1 MKKSLFLLSCLF
13 AMAIQSCSDLDSEM
27 QTESGKSHVF
37 FSVDEFTSADDTRT
51 NIDPS
56 HNYHVTWAE
65 GDTIGIF
72 PREGYQEPFVIPEEQ
87 IGQSKAS
94 FDGGY
99 WALKDGKSY
108 NAYYPF
114 SCQNFT
120 SADSKARIPVSY
132 LGQTQT
138 GETCG
143 VGKYDYLYSDWQTS
157 AGGGSV
163 EFKFHHLGAFLVLSL
178 PLPAD
183 ATYKSLT
190 LYANN
195 SVIPNEGYY
204 DLTSAAPAFVA
215 TAKTS
220 TLSLQLNDY
229 EGTAGKTATFY
240 MMVPPMDLSDESL
253 KVELSTGSY
262 SCTYDLPSQNIVAAK
277 LVKLTGTPVASN
289 IPGTSSDWVEEVIP
303 YLTFKA
309 ESAQTFTMNNAVE
322 TLEYSVNNGTW
333 TTLGTNTVTFGGS
346 YGDLR
351 LRGKSATGTAT
362 SDTNCSTITL
372 GNTETYCSGDIRT
385 LVDYENYNYVDC
397 SKARFCYLFQNC
409 TSLTTAPSLPATTL
423 ADNCYDSM
431 FDGCTSLTKAP
442 ELPAKTLAN
451 ECYRSMF
458 RGCTSLTTAPSLP
471 ATTLAEGCYSGMF
484 SACTFLTTAPSLPAT
499 TLAEG
504 CYSGMF
510 SSCNS
515 LETAPELPATT
526 LADYCYHSMFFGCFS
541 LKTAPSLPATT
552 LANFCYSD
560 MFSCC
565 TSLTTAPSLPA
576 TTLAICCYTCMFDGC
591 TSLKTAPSLP
601 ATTLADACYGSM
613 FRGCTSLTTAPSLP
627 ATTLANK
634 CYSAMFEGC
643 TSLTTAPSLPATTLD
658 FYCYYGMFS
667 GCTSLTTA
675 PSLPAT
681 TLPEGCYELMF
692 SGCKQLNYVKMMAI
706 DISASACLNDWL
718 YGVSSSGTFV
728 KNSLATWNKSGSS
741 GIPYGWEVQEVDT
754 DDIPYLTF
762 KAESAQTFTMN
773 KAVETL
779 EYSVNNGTWT
789 TLGTNIVTF
798 GGSYGDLRL
807 RGKSATGTAT
817 SDTNCSTIT
826 LGNTETYCSGDI
838 RTLVDYENYNY
849 VDCSKARFCS
859 LFYGCTSLKTA
870 PSLPAL
876 KLADYCYEFM
886 FKGCTSL
893 TTAPSL
899 PATTLASYCY
909 LNMFEGCT
917 SLTTSPSLPATTLA
931 YECYEYMFY
940 GCTSLESA
948 PELPA
953 TTLADNCYQY
963 MFYGC
968 TSLTKAPELPATTL
982 ARYCYDRMFYG
993 CTSLETAPKLPAT
1006 TLADGCYRSMFYG
1019 CTSLKTAPELPVTT
1033 LERSCYDSM
1042 FSGCTSLETAPSLPA
1057 TTLAYDC
1064 YYSMFYGCTSLE
1076 TAPSLPATTLE
1087 AGCYDSMFSG
1097 CTSLTKAPS
1106 LPATTLAS
1114 SCYDSMFSGCTSLE
1128 TAPSLPATTL
1138 LERCY
1143 YGMFSGCKKLN
1154 YVKMMAIDISAYN
1167 CLKNWLSGVS
1177 SSGTFVKHS
1186 LATWDVNG
1194 VHGIPYGWEV
1204 QYAYE

>member
-183 ATYKSLT
+183 ATYETLT
-190 LYANN
+190 LKTEND
-195 SVIPNEGYY
+195 VIPTKGYY

-215 TAKTS
+215 TATTS
-220 TLSLQLNDY
+220 TLSLQLNEY

-262 SCTYDLPSQNIVAAK
+262 SCTYNLPSQNIVAAK

-289 IPGTSSDWVEEVIP
+289 IPGTSNDWVEEEVDTDDIP

-309 ESAQTFTMNNAVE
+309 GSVQTFTMDEAVE

-397 SKARFCYLFQNC
+397 SEARFCYLFSCCTSLKTAPELPATTLADYCYYSMFEGCTSLETAPSLPATTLASYCYEWMFSGC
-409 TSLTTAPSLPATTL
+409 TSLTTAPERLPATTL

-431 FDGCTSLTKAP
+431 FEDCTSLKTAPELPATTLADECYYGMFEDCTSLETAP
-442 ELPAKTLAN
+442 ELPAKTLAGG
-451 ECYRSMF
+451 CYVDMF
-458 RGCTSLTTAPSLP
+458 QGCTSLVTAPSLP
-471 ATTLAEGCYSGMF
+471 ATTLAEYCYIGMF
-484 SACTFLTTAPSLPAT
+484 KDCTSLKTAPELPAT
-499 TLAEG
+499 TLADECYG
-504 CYSGMF
+504 CMF
-510 SSCNS
+510 IGCTS
-515 LETAPELPATT
+515 LTTAPELPATT
-526 LADYCYHSMFFGCFS
+526 LADYCY
-541 LKTAPSLPATT
+541 
-552 LANFCYSD
+552 N
-560 MFSCC
+560 
-565 TSLTTAPSLPA
+565 
-576 TTLAICCYTCMFDGC
+576 
-591 TSLKTAPSLP
+591 
-601 ATTLADACYGSM
+601 
-613 FRGCTSLTTAPSLP
+613 
-627 ATTLANK
+627 
-634 CYSAMFEGC
+634 
-643 TSLTTAPSLPATTLD
+643 
-658 FYCYYGMFS
+658 GMFS
-667 GCTSLTTA
+667 GC
-675 PSLPAT
+675 
-681 TLPEGCYELMF
+681 
-692 SGCKQLNYVKMMAI
+692 KKLNYVKMLAI
-706 DISASACLNDWL
+706 DISASDCLYDWL
-718 YGVSSSGTFV
+718 SGVSSSGTFV
-728 KNSLATWNKSGSS
+728 KHSLATWDISGSS
-741 GIPYGWEVQEVDT
+741 GIPSGWDVQYT

-762 KAESAQTFTMN
+762 KAESAQTFTMDE
-773 KAVETL
+773 AVETL

-849 VDCSKARFCS
+849 VDCSKARFCY

-870 PSLPAL
+870 P
-876 KLADYCYEFM
+876 E
-886 FKGCTSL
+886 
-893 TTAPSL
+893 L
-899 PATTLASYCY
+899 PATTLASSCY
-909 LNMFEGCT
+909 AYMFEGC
-917 SLTTSPSLPATTLA
+917 A
-931 YECYEYMFY
+931 
-940 GCTSLESA
+940 
-948 PELPA
+948 
-953 TTLADNCYQY
+953 
-963 MFYGC
+963 
-968 TSLTKAPELPATTL
+968 SLTKAPELPATTL
-982 ARYCYDRMFYG
+982 AEDCYRNMFED
-993 CTSLETAPKLPAT
+993 CTSLKTAPELPAT
-1006 TLADGCYRSMFYG
+1006 TLAEGCYYIMFEG
-1019 CTSLKTAPELPVTT
+1019 CTSLKTAPELPATT
-1033 LERSCYDSM
+1033 LAEDCYGWM
-1042 FSGCTSLETAPSLPA
+1042 FSGCTSLTTAPSLPV
-1057 TTLAYDC
+1057 TTLADYC
-1064 YYSMFYGCTSLE
+1064 YY
-1076 TAPSLPATTLE
+1076 
-1087 AGCYDSMFSG
+1087 SMFSG

-1106 LPATTLAS
+1106 LPATTLAR
-1114 SCYDSMFSGCTSLE
+1114 SCYGEMFRGCTSLE
-1128 TAPSLPATTL
+1128 TAPELPAL
-1138 LERCY
+1138 KLADNCY
-1143 YGMFSGCKKLN
+1143 IYMFDGCKKLN
-1154 YVKMMAIDISAYN
+1154 YVKMMAIDISAIG
-1167 CLKNWLSGVS
+1167 CLSNWLNDVS

-1186 LATWDVNG
+1186 LATWDWDG
-1194 VHGIPYGWEV
+1194 YIPSGWKV
-1204 QYAYE
+1204 RYASE